1 MWGFFWIWRE
11 RKRED
16 EKDFL
21 NLLNIDGTK
30 AVSFDME
37 NENVKQ
43 VAETLKKK
51 ECIVTEK
58 VSDECERYGMKSE

>member
-1 MWGFFWIWRE
+1 
-11 RKRED
+11 
-16 EKDFL
+16 
-21 NLLNIDGTK
+21 LNIDGTK

-58 VSDECERYGMKSE
+58 VSDECERYGVASE